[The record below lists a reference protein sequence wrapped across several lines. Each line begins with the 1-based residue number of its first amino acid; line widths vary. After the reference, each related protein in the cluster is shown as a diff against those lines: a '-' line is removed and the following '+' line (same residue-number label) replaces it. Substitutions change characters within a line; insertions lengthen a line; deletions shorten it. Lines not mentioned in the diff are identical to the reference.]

1 MTSHENANGETTVRA
16 VSKIRRCLNCETA
29 FNSQWSGERICPHCK
44 STKAW
49 RTGLDRNSA
58 TG

>member
-1 MTSHENANGETTVRA
+1 MSNHENTATDGPLREPTKV
-16 VSKIRRCLNCETA
+16 RRCLNCDAT

-58 TG
+58 IG